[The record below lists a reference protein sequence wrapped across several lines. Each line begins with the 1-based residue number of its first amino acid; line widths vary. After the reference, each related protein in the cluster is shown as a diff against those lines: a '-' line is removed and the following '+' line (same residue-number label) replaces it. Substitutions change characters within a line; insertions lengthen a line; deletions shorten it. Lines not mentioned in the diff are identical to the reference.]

1 MVRLKKILIGILSVL
16 ILLNLAIVGGVWYL
30 RSKGSENIRSEN
42 QANREGYYVTYQG
55 KEYKYNDDMINILLL
70 GIDKKGNI
78 EDEVQGIQGLA
89 DTIILISVDTN
100 NNNLYMT
107 AIPRD
112 TITEIRQTDVEG
124 NFVQTTKDKLTLQYG
139 YGKDAQESNEL
150 MVKTVSNLMRNLPI
164 QRYCAINLDAIPI
177 LNDTIG
183 GVDVTAL
190 ETVQSSN
197 GTVYFTEGENV
208 HLEGDTAR
216 QYIQIRDVNQV
227 GSAMGRL
234 NRQKQYINAF
244 YSQGVAAVKKDLGL
258 PLSLYNA
265 LQPYMYTNINLED
278 VTYLGTEMLH
288 MNFDPS
294 QLTQIP
300 GEAVFDENYKD
311 GRTVFN
317 VDEDGLQQWI
327 MQTYYKEVPSEQ
339 EDQ

>member
-89 DTIILISVDTN
+89 DTIILISVDTA

>member
-1 MVRLKKILIGILSVL
+1 MARLKKIIIGILSVL

-42 QANREGYYVTYQG
+42 QTNQEGYYVTYQG
-55 KEYKYNDDMINILLL
+55 KNYKYNDDMINILLV
-70 GIDKKGNI
+70 GVDKKGNI
-78 EDEVQGIQGLA
+78 EDEVEGIQGLA
-89 DTIILISVDTN
+89 DTIILISFDTK

-150 MVKTVSNLMRNLPI
+150 MVKTVSNLMLNLPI
-164 QRYCAINLDAIPI
+164 QRYCAINLEAIPI

-190 ETVQSSN
+190 ETVQNSN

-208 HLEGDTAR
+208 HLEGDAAR
-216 QYIQIRDVNQV
+216 QYVQIRDINQI

-234 NRQKQYINAF
+234 NRQKQYITAF
-244 YSQGVAAVKKDLGL
+244 YTQGVNAVKNDLGL

-265 LQPYMYTNINLED
+265 LQPCMHTNISLED
-278 VTYLGTEMLH
+278 VTYLVTEMLH

-294 QLTQIP
+294 QLIQIP
-300 GEAVFDENYKD
+300 GEAFFDENYKG

-317 VDEDGLQQWI
+317 VDEDSLQQWI
-327 MQTYYKEVPSEQ
+327 MQTYYEEVPSE
-339 EDQ
+339 